1 MAIPTV
7 VGAQRRDARDVTL
20 YGKEHVERYQ
30 QTDGEEGY
38 IWRRGTTI
46 LLLHTEGRNSGKER
60 IHPLIY
66 RDYGDGKYLIVAS
79 KGGHPE
85 APEWY
90 RNLEA
95 NPEVTVQIKGEKFRA
110 RARTATPEEK
120 PDMWRHMAE
129 VWPDYDVYQKK
140 TDREIPVVVLEAA

>member
-1 MAIPTV
+1 M
-7 VGAQRRDARDVTL
+7 TL

-30 QTDGEEGY
+30 ATDGEEGY

-46 LLLHTEGRNSGKER
+46 LLLHTKGRRSGKEY

-66 RDYGDGKYLIVAS
+66 RDYDDGKYLIVAS
-79 KGGHPE
+79 KGGDPE
-85 APEWY
+85 PPEWY
-90 RNLEA
+90 RNLTA
-95 NPEVTVQIKGEKFRA
+95 DPEVTVQIKGDKFRA
-110 RARTATPEEK
+110 RARVATPDEK

-129 VWPDYDVYQKK
+129 VWPDYDAYQKK